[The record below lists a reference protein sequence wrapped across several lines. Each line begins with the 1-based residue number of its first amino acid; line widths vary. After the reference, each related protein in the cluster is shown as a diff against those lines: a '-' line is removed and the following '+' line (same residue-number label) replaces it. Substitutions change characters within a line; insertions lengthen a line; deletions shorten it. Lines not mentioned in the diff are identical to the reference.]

1 MARRERKTPKRYIDT
16 DSSGVDHTIQADA
29 LADETMKLLNNYA
42 DAFVCCVKPAIQD
55 AADTVKSEIEKNAPV
70 KTGKYRKSFV
80 VSKVS
85 ETPDS
90 LVLAVHS
97 KTRYQLTHL
106 LEFGHLKRGGKG
118 RVAAIPHIEPAEK
131 KGIEELNMALLEDL
145 K

>member
-1 MARRERKTPKRYIDT
+1 MARHKIQDDY
-16 DSSGVDHTIQADA
+16 GVDSTIQVDDLADA
-29 LADETMKLLNNYA
+29 TMKLLNSYA
-42 DAFVCCVKPAIQD
+42 GAVTECIKPCIKD
-55 AADTVKSEIEKNAPV
+55 AAETVKSEIEKNAPV
-70 KTGKYRKSFV
+70 KTGKYKKSFI
-80 VSKVS
+80 VSTVS

-131 KGIEELNMALLEDL
+131 KGVDDLNMALSEAL